1 MAKPHLCDIC
11 KENPATVH
19 YTEIVNNNLKKLN
32 LCEQCAREKG
42 LGVAAH
48 FGVAEILKGLT
59 ESHQKESS
67 EPELTC
73 DFCGLSFS
81 RFRKVG
87 RLGCPHCYETF
98 REELEPILS
107 DVHKKT
113 EHVGKSPSPAAM
125 IDTTTKHLGELNREL
140 VRAVE
145 GEEYERAAQ
154 LRDEIKR
161 LEKQQQ
167 KAGPE
172 GP

>member
-1 MAKPHLCDIC
+1 MAKPHLCDVC

-19 YTEIVNNNLKKLN
+19 YTEIVNNKLKKLN
-32 LCEQCAREKG
+32 LCEHCARDKG
-42 LGVAAH
+42 LGVTAH

-59 ESHQKESS
+59 EAQQHEPS

-98 REELEPILS
+98 HGELEPILS

-113 EHVGKSPSPAAM
+113 EHVGKGPSAAAM
-125 IDTTTKHLGELNREL
+125 MDTTTKRLAELNRKL
-140 VRAVE
+140 NRAVE
-145 GEEYERAAQ
+145 DEEYERAAE
-154 LRDEIKR
+154 LRDEIRQIK
-161 LEKQQQ
+161 EQPQ
-167 KAGPE
+167 APE
-172 GP
+172 ET